1 MTVDREE
8 NPRANSK
15 IIGRTWADIFA
26 NGFFWIFILILIFL
40 LGYFGVFK
48 SLKIIPIW
56 VYYAIAM
63 SLIFTPFMIQR
74 AKDDASLIVVL
85 DGDQKL
91 TEYRIGKRYNW
102 DIVGDPLYFTSNSG
116 VKRLLLS
123 KLDTD
128 TGKGEGLEI
137 AGFTQF
143 DLARD
148 LSVFNKL
155 STAFSEHLR
164 KERLT
169 KESIAVEV
177 EKRVNDISNRYL
189 NILYGSLDPS
199 ELENAL
205 SISNTFD
212 AKVDQDLAEVLND

>member
-1 MTVDREE
+1 MF
-8 NPRANSK
+8 S
-15 IIGRTWADIFA
+15 
-26 NGFFWIFILILIFL
+26 
-40 LGYFGVFK
+40 
-48 SLKIIPIW
+48 
-56 VYYAIAM
+56 
-63 SLIFTPFMIQR
+63 R
-74 AKDDASLIVVL
+74 AKDDASLVVVL
-85 DGDQKL
+85 DGDQNL

-102 DIVGDPLYFTSNSG
+102 EIIGEPLYFTSNSG

-123 KLDTD
+123 KLDTN

-148 LSVFNKL
+148 LSVFKKL

-205 SISNTFD
+205 NISNSYESINIDD
-212 AKVDQDLAEVLND
+212 ALEGTLNE

>member
-1 MTVDREE
+1 MSELNQDQSR
-8 NPRANSK
+8 K

-26 NGFFWIFILILIFL
+26 NGFFWIFILILIFI

-48 SLKIIPIW
+48 TLSFIPIW
-56 VYYAIAM
+56 FWYSVAM
-63 SLIFTPFMIQR
+63 SLIFTPFMFSR
-74 AKDDASLIVVL
+74 AKDDASLVVVL
-85 DGDQKL
+85 DGDQNL

-102 DIVGDPLYFTSNSG
+102 EIIGEPLYFTSNSG

-123 KLDTD
+123 KLDTN

-148 LSVFNKL
+148 LSVFKKL

-205 SISNTFD
+205 NISNSYESINIDD
-212 AKVDQDLAEVLND
+212 ALEGTLNE

>member
-1 MTVDREE
+1 MSDEE
-8 NPRANSK
+8 RPPRVV
-15 IIGRTWADIFA
+15 GRTWADIFA
-26 NGFFWIFILILIFL
+26 NGFVIFAILLLIFI
-40 LGYFGVFK
+40 LGYFGLFK
-48 SLKIIPIW
+48 SLSIIPIW
-56 VYYAIAM
+56 VYYSLAM
-63 SLIFTPFMIQR
+63 SLIFIPFMFQR
-74 AKDDASLIVVL
+74 AKDDASLVVVL

-102 DIVGDPLYFTSNSG
+102 SIEGEPLYFSSNSG

-123 KLDTD
+123 KLDTEN
-128 TGKGEGLEI
+128 GQGYGLEI

-148 LSVFNKL
+148 LSVFRKL
-155 STAFSEHLR
+155 SSAFSEHLR
-164 KERLT
+164 KERIT
-169 KESIAVEV
+169 KESNAVEV

-205 SISNTFD
+205 NVASSFEAGLD
-212 AKVDQDLAEVLND
+212 EGLEAVLNE

>member
-1 MTVDREE
+1 MTELEKDQSR
-8 NPRANSK
+8 K

-26 NGFFWIFILILIFL
+26 NGFFWIFILILIFI

-48 SLKIIPIW
+48 TLTFIPIW
-56 VYYAIAM
+56 FWYSVAM
-63 SLIFTPFMIQR
+63 SLIFTPFMFSR
-74 AKDDASLIVVL
+74 AKDDASLVVVL
-85 DGDQKL
+85 DGDQNL

-102 DIVGDPLYFTSNSG
+102 EIIGEPLYFTSNSG

-123 KLDTD
+123 KLDTN

-148 LSVFNKL
+148 LSVFKKL

-205 SISNTFD
+205 NISNSYESINIDD
-212 AKVDQDLAEVLND
+212 ALEGTLNE

>member
-1 MTVDREE
+1 MTELERDQAR
-8 NPRANSK
+8 K

-26 NGFFWIFILILIFL
+26 NGFFWIFILILIFI

-48 SLKIIPIW
+48 TLTFIPIW
-56 VYYAIAM
+56 FWYSVAM
-63 SLIFTPFMIQR
+63 SLIFTPFMFSR
-74 AKDDASLIVVL
+74 AKDDASLVVVL
-85 DGDQKL
+85 DGDQNL

-102 DIVGDPLYFTSNSG
+102 EIIGEPLYFTSNSG

-123 KLDTD
+123 KLDTN

-148 LSVFNKL
+148 LSVFKKL

-205 SISNTFD
+205 NISNSYESINIDD
-212 AKVDQDLAEVLND
+212 ALEGTLNE